1 MSDDLLKKP
10 VKAQTPADNAG
21 RTARAME
28 DRAVTESREL
38 SDDERLEIVRH
49 GFAQNK
55 LPNLPTIPG
64 YHTCWLSTNNP
75 SDTISWRQQIGYE
88 LLKPAD
94 VPGWIHGNCSDER
107 FQGFVGVNEMIGARI
122 RIDLFNRIMDHM
134 HHSEPQAMEAGIRS
148 QIDSY
153 ASDAESSGGRID
165 VEEGMKELGKTVRA
179 PTSW

>member
-10 VKAQTPADNAG
+10 VKAPAAADAG

-28 DRAVTESREL
+28 DRPVAESREL

-55 LPNLPTIPG
+55 LPNLPSIPG

-94 VPGWIHGNCSDER
+94 VPGWIHGNCADER
-107 FQGFVGVNEMIGARI
+107 FQGYVGVNEMIGARI
-122 RIDLFNRIMDHM
+122 RTDLFNRIMTHM
-134 HHSEPQAMEAGIRS
+134 HHAEPNAMEAGIRS

-153 ASDAESSGGRID
+153 SEDAASQGGRID
-165 VEEGMKELGKTVRA
+165 VEEGMKDLGKTTAVPA
-179 PTSW
+179 SW